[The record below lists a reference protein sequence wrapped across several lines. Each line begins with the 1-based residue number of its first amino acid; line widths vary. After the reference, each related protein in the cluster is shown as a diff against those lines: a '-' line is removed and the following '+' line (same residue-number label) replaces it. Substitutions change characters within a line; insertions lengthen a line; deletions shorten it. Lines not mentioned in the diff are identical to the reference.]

1 MRISDIVKKI
11 ILVFGGVI
19 ILGAAVMIIVSLFNR
34 KDDDEAFSNGEK
46 TYFVTPTDAPSTEAT
61 TEATTEYIAA
71 EPELIE
77 DEAPEVAS
85 STDTEVKKTTTVTAA
100 AIVEDKDMVDEKDP
114 FFLICPSSVF
124 ISKGK
129 TFDAKEHV
137 GYADDYDRDVE
148 LEISGEID
156 SSTTGSYPIKLTL
169 KDDAGHT
176 KTNNMTVIVVE
187 DTSDAAEPST
197 GGGTETFESFEAS
210 YKKEG
215 TTLGIDVSRWQK
227 TIDFEKVKSA
237 GCDFVIIR
245 IGGLDDGKRYE
256 DSCFKE
262 NIKNAKA
269 AGLKVGIYWHA
280 EESSMD
286 EVRDSVDYLMNL
298 LGGESLDFPI
308 AYDWEDFYG
317 FQKYGMNLYDI
328 NNCFEVFCEE
338 VEKEGYEACL
348 YSSKNFLEN
357 TWTNSSNHKVWLA
370 NYTSQTTYA
379 GEYYMWQH
387 SSTGKIDGIST
398 AVDFNVLYE

>member
-1 MRISDIVKKI
+1 MRISDLVKKI

-77 DEAPEVAS
+77 DTTQDTAS
-85 STDTEVKKTTTVTAA
+85 STDTVQQPATVTAA

-114 FFLICPSSVF
+114 FFLICPSSV
-124 ISKGK
+124 SVGKGK
-129 TFDAKEHV
+129 AFDAEEHV

-148 LEISGEID
+148 LEVSGEVD
-156 SSTTGSYPIKLTL
+156 TSTTGSYPVKLTL

-176 KTNNMTVIVVE
+176 KTNNMTVTVVE
-187 DTSDAAEPST
+187 STSDTTEPSSD
-197 GGGTETFESFEAS
+197 GGSETFESFES
-210 YKKEG
+210 NYKKEG

>member
-1 MRISDIVKKI
+1 MRISDLVKKI

-19 ILGAAVMIIVSLFNR
+19 VLGAAIMIIVSLFNR

-77 DEAPEVAS
+77 DTTQDTAS
-85 STDTEVKKTTTVTAA
+85 STDTVQQPVTVTAA

-114 FFLICPSSVF
+114 FFLICPSSVS
-124 ISKGK
+124 IAKGK
-129 TFDAKEHV
+129 TFDAEEYV

-148 LEISGEID
+148 LEVSGEVD
-156 SSTTGSYPIKLTL
+156 SSTTGSYPVKLTL

-176 KTNNMTVIVVE
+176 KTNNMTVIVTE
-187 DTSDAAEPST
+187 SASSDSEPSSSE
-197 GGGTETFESFEAS
+197 GSETFESFQS
-210 YKKEG
+210 NYKKEG

-262 NIKNAKA
+262 NIKNAKS

-370 NYTSQTTYA
+370 NYTSQTTYS

>member
-1 MRISDIVKKI
+1 MRISDLVKKI

-46 TYFVTPTDAPSTEAT
+46 TYFVTSTDAPSTEAT
-61 TEATTEYIAA
+61 TEATTEYIVA

-77 DEAPEVAS
+77 DTTQDMAS
-85 STDTEVKKTTTVTAA
+85 STDTVQQPATVTAA
-100 AIVEDKDMVDEKDP
+100 VIVEDKDMVDENDP
-114 FFLICPSSVF
+114 FFLICPSSV
-124 ISKGK
+124 SVGKGK
-129 TFDAKEHV
+129 AFDVEEHV

-148 LEISGEID
+148 LEVSGEVD
-156 SSTTGSYPIKLTL
+156 TSTTGSYPVKLTL

-176 KTNNMTVIVVE
+176 KTNNMTVTVVE
-187 DTSDAAEPST
+187 STSDTTEPSSD
-197 GGGTETFESFEAS
+197 GGSETFESFES
-210 YKKEG
+210 NYKKEG

>member
-1 MRISDIVKKI
+1 
-11 ILVFGGVI
+11 
-19 ILGAAVMIIVSLFNR
+19 MIIVSLFNR

-77 DEAPEVAS
+77 DTTQDMAS
-85 STDTEVKKTTTVTAA
+85 STDTVQQPATVTAA

-114 FFLICPSSVF
+114 FFLICPSSVS
-124 ISKGK
+124 IGKGK
-129 TFDAKEHV
+129 TFDAEEYV

-148 LEISGEID
+148 LEVSGEVD
-156 SSTTGSYPIKLTL
+156 SSTTGSYPVKLTL

-176 KTNNMTVIVVE
+176 KTNNMTVIVTE
-187 DTSDAAEPST
+187 SASSDSEPSSSE
-197 GGGTETFESFEAS
+197 GSETFESFES
-210 YKKEG
+210 NYKKEG

-237 GCDFVIIR
+237 GCDFVIMR

-262 NIKNAKA
+262 NIKNAKS